1 VLGLK
6 YTTVGPESNTRLVS
20 DRFDFSNESKAIIT
34 ERSLDTV
41 AWLGSSDL
49 DGLRAGYRDSDNLV
63 AGDKD
68 DLAAVA
74 ARRCW
79 VVVAALR

>member
-1 VLGLK
+1 MNDG
-6 YTTVGPESNTRLVS
+6 
-20 DRFDFSNESKAIIT
+20 IT
-34 ERSLDTV
+34 EQRPDTV
-41 AWLGSSDL
+41 ACLGNSAL
-49 DGLRAGYRDSDNLV
+49 DGLRADYRGSDNLG

-68 DLAAVA
+68 DLVGAA

>member
-1 VLGLK
+1 MSKIARSVRSANKNSFNEVNWTL
-6 YTTVGPESNTRLVS
+6 RQVS
-20 DRFDFSNESKAIIT
+20 IT

-41 AWLGSSDL
+41 ACLGNSDL
-49 DGLRAGYRDSDNLV
+49 DDLRADCRGSDNLV
-63 AGDKD
+63 ASGRD
-68 DLAAVA
+68 DLVGAA